1 MVVREIKMW
10 SVIVSVSI
18 GGILNV
24 ILISLIKRNTPSV
37 MRMYSR
43 VEIKLFSINC
53 NYQLQVFIFIPDP
66 TSNLRY

>member
-24 ILISLIKRNTPSV
+24 ILIRLIKRNTPSV

>member
-24 ILISLIKRNTPSV
+24 ILIRLIKRNTPSV

-53 NYQLQVFIFIPDP
+53 N
-66 TSNLRY
+66 